1 MSRRAYSS
9 SIRDAQVEQTRAHL
23 MDTARGLLI
32 EGGLDALTL
41 PRLAQAAKVSVPT
54 VYRHFPTVEDLLR
67 AFLEWMRPRIGMT
80 QERLGAL
87 EPDEIARLPLENYPR
102 YEAEAALLRPLM
114 DSRAFNRVR
123 QASVSDRAKSAAKQL
138 RAAAPGW
145 SETELQGLTGAVWA
159 LGSPQAWRW
168 LRDTWGL
175 DNDTAARASAWA
187 IGVLIE
193 ALRAGPPSE
202 RARAAD
208 PTSKPRK
215 TTKAP
220 VRRKR

>member
-23 MDTARGLLI
+23 MDTARLLLV

-54 VYRHFPTVEDLLR
+54 VYRHFPTVDDLFR
-67 AFLEWMRPRIGMT
+67 AFLAWMRPRIGMT
-80 QERLGAL
+80 QERLAAM
-87 EPDEIARLPLENYPR
+87 EPEQIPQLPLENYPR

-114 DSRAFNRVR
+114 DSREFSRVR

-138 RAAAPGW
+138 RSVAPGW
-145 SETELQGLTGAVWA
+145 SEAELQGLAGAVWA

-175 DNDTAARASAWA
+175 DNDAAARASAWA
-187 IGVLIE
+187 IGALIE
-193 ALRAGPPSE
+193 ALRKGPP
-202 RARAAD
+202 A
-208 PTSKPRK
+208 SKPARK
-215 TTKAP
+215 PAQTP
-220 VRRKR
+220 RRKR